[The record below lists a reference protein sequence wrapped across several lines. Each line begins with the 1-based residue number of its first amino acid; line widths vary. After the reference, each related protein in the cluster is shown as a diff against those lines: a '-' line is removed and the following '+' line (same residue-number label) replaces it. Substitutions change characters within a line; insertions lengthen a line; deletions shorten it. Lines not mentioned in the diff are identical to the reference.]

1 MKEQTFNREET
12 KAVGGSIPIE
22 LYWQYKSVQANR
34 KESAAEALENAIRL
48 YIDLDTEEEK

>member
-48 YIDLDTEEEK
+48 YIDLDTGEEK